1 MRTAVGPC
9 LFQTINMA
17 YPVSL
22 EVALVSAGLLGLRHG
37 FDYDHVAAITDIA
50 SVQSRAWDSMRLGFL
65 YAVGHAITVAVL
77 GMAAIL
83 FQLSLPSAIDAWMER
98 IVGVTLVV
106 LGVYVFATAVF
117 PSRKAHS
124 HTHPRTRIM
133 LIADALLWCVWRVR
147 QWFTRRPV
155 ERKRLFP
162 NGIGRAPAILVGV
175 IHGVG
180 AETPSQV
187 LLFLLAANLG
197 GVGKGMLGL
206 AMFIAGLLVMN
217 GLMCATAAGLMRF
230 STPHRGQWWLAMA
243 SATYSILV
251 GVVFIASRMPT

>member
-1 MRTAVGPC
+1 M
-9 LFQTINMA
+9 NMA
-17 YPVSL
+17 ASLSL

-37 FDYDHVAAITDIA
+37 FDYDHVAAISDIA
-50 SVQSRAWDSMRLGFL
+50 SVQSRPWDSMRLGSL
-65 YAVGHAITVAVL
+65 YAVGHALTVAVL

-83 FQLSLPSAIDAWMER
+83 FQLSLPPAIDAWMEKL
-98 IVGVTLVV
+98 VGITLVV
-106 LGVYVFATAVF
+106 LGGYVLVTAVF
-117 PSRKAHS
+117 PTQKAHS
-124 HTHPRTRIM
+124 HHHVRTRTM

-147 QWFTRRPV
+147 QWLTRRPI
-155 ERKRLFP
+155 ERKRLFG
-162 NGIGRAPAILVGV
+162 NGIGAAPALLVGV

-197 GVGKGMLGL
+197 GIGKGMLGL

-217 GLMCATAAGLMRF
+217 ALMCATATGLMRF
-230 STPHRGQWWLAMA
+230 SAPQRGRWWLAMA

-251 GVVFIASRMPT
+251 GVVFLASRMPT